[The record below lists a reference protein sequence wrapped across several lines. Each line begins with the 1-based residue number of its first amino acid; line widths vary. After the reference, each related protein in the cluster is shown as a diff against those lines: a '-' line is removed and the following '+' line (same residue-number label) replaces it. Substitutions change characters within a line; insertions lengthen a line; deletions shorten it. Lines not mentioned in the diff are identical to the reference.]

1 MDELEL
7 SKYMNWME
15 GEYGPQWKEVLKDQ
29 LRTNQL
35 GDNVSDNLG
44 SVPNYS
50 FAEKTLPSD
59 MGLLNSREE
68 INQVLG
74 SKLVDNP
81 EYPHIKPGL
90 SPTQMMSEDGVP
102 RGPQLL
108 SEAPFNRTRSFHIN
122 GSPSNQLDQWGQ
134 TSDPYVFHTQDP
146 LKDYISEN
154 FPDTSLG
161 LPSASAS
168 AIPAA
173 SSSLALETGPS
184 GYASLT
190 ASGAESALPYA
201 AEGTSEALAAD
212 TATSGSSAW
221 GGPATFAGNMALNMI
236 PTRDKDKVDT
246 PLGDQGSKSGI
257 LKGTGKGALTA
268 ATISGGN
275 PYATAAGAVLGAYG
289 GSQGY
294 FDSTSAPQV
303 QIGRIKRGRGMPQG
317 LLGGGSMYG

>member
-35 GDNVSDNLG
+35 GDHS
-44 SVPNYS
+44 PNYS
-50 FAEKTLPSD
+50 FAEKTLPSN

-68 INQVLG
+68 IDQVLG

-108 SEAPFNRTRSFHIN
+108 SEAPFN
-122 GSPSNQLDQWGQ
+122 NQ
-134 TSDPYVFHTQDP
+134 Y
-146 LKDYISEN
+146 
-154 FPDTSLG
+154 TSLG
-161 LPSASAS
+161 LPSTVHAPQMQALESS
-168 AIPAA
+168 SSFIPAA
-173 SSSLALETGPS
+173 SSSLALEAGPS

-190 ASGAESALPYA
+190 ASGVESALPYA

-294 FDSTSAPQV
+294 FDSTSAPQI